1 MNVSLPRTLSL
12 SLLALLLALSASGV
26 GFSGA
31 TLSRAS
37 SDPGNRFVAASD
49 WVAPS
54 VAGALVSSTNASASP
69 VAVAGFLRQ
78 GATYRAYANI
88 ADGNSGV
95 ASVRADLSALSGA
108 GATSVALVAG
118 SYSVAGATYNY
129 ATAQQ
134 TAGASLS
141 EGAKSFSVSATDA
154 ASNSASSTAT
164 ATVDNT
170 APTATDIQ
178 TGNAPGGTN
187 GHPEQGDQVVYTFSE
202 PIDPGSI
209 LSGWSGASTSV
220 VLRFTNG
227 SPSDSFTIWNAANTA
242 QLALG
247 SVDAGKKYV
256 TQNTTYGATGTAS
269 TMVMSGST
277 ITVTLGTQSANAST
291 ANGTVT
297 MKWTPSTSAADR
309 AGNALASTAASETGI
324 ADLDF

>member
-1 MNVSLPRTLSL
+1 MSFPRPLSL
-12 SLLALLLALSASGV
+12 SLLALSLVLSVSGV

-31 TLSRAS
+31 TLSQAS
-37 SDPGNRFVAASD
+37 TNPSNRFVAASD

-54 VAGALVSSTNASASP
+54 ISGAAVSSTNPSGSP
-69 VAVAGFLRQ
+69 VAVPGFLRQ

-88 ADGNSGV
+88 SDANSGV
-95 ASVRADLSALSGA
+95 ASARADLSGLSGA
-108 GATSVALVAG
+108 AAASVALAAG

-134 TAGASLS
+134 TASATLS
-141 EGAKSFSVSATDA
+141 EGSKPLSVSATDA
-154 ASNSASSTAT
+154 AGNSASSSAT

-170 APTATDIQ
+170 PPTATDIQ
-178 TGNAPGGTN
+178 TSNAAGGTN

-209 LSGWSGASTSV
+209 LSGWTGASTSV

-227 SPSDSFTIWNAANTA
+227 SPNDSFGIWNAANTA
-242 QLALG
+242 QLPLG
-247 SVDAGKKYV
+247 SIDAGKKYV
-256 TQNTTYGATGTAS
+256 TQNITYGATGTPS

-297 MKWTPSTSAADR
+297 MKWTPSALATDR
-309 AGNALASTAASETGI
+309 AGNALTATVLSEGGT